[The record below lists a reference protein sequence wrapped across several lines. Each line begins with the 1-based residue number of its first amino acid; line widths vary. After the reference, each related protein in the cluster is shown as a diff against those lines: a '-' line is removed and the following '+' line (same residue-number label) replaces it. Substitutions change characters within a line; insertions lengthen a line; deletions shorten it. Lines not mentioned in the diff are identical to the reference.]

1 MAMRDSRLSRHGG
14 LIAHSALHI
23 SNILRGYG
31 PQTYRYGDKSHMWA
45 HPSDV
50 GYGWPQ
56 VVVTVTEIFRGNDS
70 SYDVEAEKSAV
81 WGGVLRL
88 CNRLYMRTYYLRYI
102 VTLILYWLER
112 PIRCT

>member
-1 MAMRDSRLSRHGG
+1 MTHVSTHL
-14 LIAHSALHI
+14 
-23 SNILRGYG
+23 
-31 PQTYRYGDKSHMWA
+31 P
-45 HPSDV
+45 DV
-50 GYGWPQ
+50 GYGWLQ

-70 SYDVEAEKSAV
+70 SYDVKAEESAV

-112 PIRCT
+112 PIRYT

>member
-1 MAMRDSRLSRHGG
+1 MRIPHYTYLISCVDIVPRHIGMGIGHTCGFSLQLLDMGG
-14 LIAHSALHI
+14 
-23 SNILRGYG
+23 
-31 PQTYRYGDKSHMWA
+31 K
-45 HPSDV
+45 DV
-50 GYGWPQ
+50 
-56 VVVTVTEIFRGNDS
+56 VKVLVTVTEIFRGNDG